1 MRKLFVVIEICF
13 VIFFVF
19 QSDVFSFGGLVQNEN
34 DLSGREAPVS
44 NDILINLRIPLFSPL
59 FSNIPVALV
68 NGEAITLDD
77 LKNSLGSIHEDV
89 SEKKGPADK
98 NFNEII
104 NRLVNVKLILQEARD
119 IGLYDLQDVTK
130 MIDSYSEELLIEMV
144 QERRVKDLKA
154 DDAEVDNLYKKEVK
168 ELKIKSVLFEKEED
182 AKKMIEEIKNG
193 KNFDEIA
200 QTLISNETAKGD
212 IDGTYLRE
220 KELQPNV
227 FKAVSEMEIGGIS
240 SIVPVIKGFSIFKL
254 EETRFPEDA
263 GIKEKITNEVLNRK
277 KVQVLIEYNSE
288 LLKKYVKINQKLV
301 DKIDF
306 EALKPGFEELLKD
319 NRIVAEIEG
328 GDKVTVGQWADAIKQ
343 KYFHGADRAIE
354 RKRVNKN
361 KYEVLEKIIV
371 KKALIIEASKAG
383 IDKTEEYTNMIK
395 GYGDSLVFNEFVKKA
410 VAPNIKMN
418 EEDKQKYYEDHKME
432 YAYSEMVKIDALGFE
447 NIDFA
452 KSALKKLDSGAEF
465 EWIKENAEGK
475 LDNISDEILAIEG
488 NVIATDSLPDDIKK
502 ALSGVK
508 KGDFRLYE
516 AADGFFYV
524 FYIKEFYVAV
534 PQPFEDV
541 KDLITNKVVGEKLNS
556 ELRYWENKLREQS
569 DIRIFFQSE
578 ASM

>member
-1 MRKLFVVIEICF
+1 
-13 VIFFVF
+13 
-19 QSDVFSFGGLVQNEN
+19 
-34 DLSGREAPVS
+34 
-44 NDILINLRIPLFSPL
+44 
-59 FSNIPVALV
+59 
-68 NGEAITLDD
+68 
-77 LKNSLGSIHEDV
+77 
-89 SEKKGPADK
+89 
-98 NFNEII
+98 
-104 NRLVNVKLILQEARD
+104 
-119 IGLYDLQDVTK
+119 